1 MLVPVAAQRILALAT
16 ESTESLDMKRNV
28 TGIMKDSLDGT
39 EVYFFFC
46 PLFFLF
52 SIHKSFYCRWVSRLR
67 TVGIQRDT

>member
-39 EVYFFFC
+39 EVYFFFLST
-46 PLFFLF
+46 LFPFFHSQIIL
-52 SIHKSFYCRWVSRLR
+52 L
-67 TVGIQRDT
+67 